1 MKKSIL
7 YGVSL
12 VGILALTSCNFNA
25 NLKKILT
32 DYENSDVTFQTLEY
46 EQEISDLERV
56 DIFSKF
62 YEKMKNVKSYQVE
75 NYDYELDGNYENYSY
90 DRSNVTFYDDY
101 FLKNDLEIYNKEK
114 NDLVIICDKDNATI
128 YDFILDDSKFSI
140 FDYKKY
146 SDDDFYEFYTYE
158 EDESFYTDCLLTCK
172 AFNFKDARYYRS
184 GKYYYMVRSIIDEEV
199 NEITIGS
206 DLKYEKNINREQ
218 SVVKFNEDG
227 EVLETTY
234 YKDEMSNRDKNTKEF
249 LDDIVTF
256 KRETTKTSYK
266 YGKRKARPNLESIL
280 PFTTMV
286 DNLFNVS
293 LKVSDDKS
301 EFVDYQPVIHK
312 GKTKNFNEGECTF
325 VIPFSEENKYNSLMT
340 EMELSYDYLVL
351 ANDEYVTDS
360 KTITISL
367 DDSFDNDNIGE
378 TADNK
383 KYYYNETR
391 GEILVNFSYKFDNST
406 KELKITNVNARFIKL

>member
-1 MKKSIL
+1 MKKSII
-7 YGVSL
+7 YGISL
-12 VGILALTSCNFNA
+12 LGVLVLTSCNLKTKFN
-25 NLKKILT
+25 KMFT

-46 EQEISDLERV
+46 EEEISECER
-56 DIFSKF
+56 INLISKF
-62 YEKMKNVKSYQVE
+62 YEKMNTVKSYQLE
-75 NYDYELDGNYENYSY
+75 NYDYELNGNYENYSY

-101 FLKNDLEIYNKEK
+101 FLKCDLEIYNKETDD
-114 NDLVIICDKDNATI
+114 NLIISDTDTANI
-128 YDFILDDSKFSI
+128 YEFIVDDSRFYI
-140 FDYKKY
+140 CDYKKY
-146 SDDDFYEFYTYE
+146 SDDDHFSFYNYE
-158 EDESFYTDCLLTCK
+158 KNDSFYTDCFLNSK
-172 AFNFKDARYYRS
+172 AFGFENADLFRK
-184 GKYYYMVRSIIDEEV
+184 GKYYYMAYSNIDEEV
-199 NEITIGS
+199 NEITVGS
-206 DLKYEKNINREQ
+206 ELKYEKNITRIQ
-218 SVVKFNEDG
+218 SVVKLNEDG
-227 EVLETTY
+227 EALTATY
-234 YKDEMSNRDKNTKEF
+234 YKDEMSNRDKNTNEF

-256 KRETTKTSYK
+256 KREVSKASYK
-266 YGKRKARPNLESIL
+266 YGSRKARPNIEKTLE
-280 PFTTMV
+280 FTTIL
-286 DNLFNVS
+286 DNSFNVS

-360 KTITISL
+360 KIITISL

>member
-184 GKYYYMVRSIIDEEV
+184 GKYYYMVHSIIDEEV

-234 YKDEMSNRDKNTKEF
+234 YKDEMSNRDKNTNEF

-301 EFVDYQPVIHK
+301 EFVDYQKSVMK
-312 GKTKNFNEGECTF
+312 GKIKNINEGECSFVVTF
-325 VIPFSEENKYNSLMT
+325 NGDENINSLIT
-340 EMELSYDYLVL
+340 EFELSFDYLVL
-351 ANDEYVTDS
+351 TNDEYSTGS
-360 KTITISL
+360 KTLTRQFDEFF
-367 DDSFDNDNIGE
+367 DDNVDE

-383 KYYYNETR
+383 KYYYNDTY
-391 GEILVNFSYKFDNST
+391 GSVLVTFSYKFDTSA
-406 KELKITNVNARFIKL
+406 KELYINNLNAKFLNI